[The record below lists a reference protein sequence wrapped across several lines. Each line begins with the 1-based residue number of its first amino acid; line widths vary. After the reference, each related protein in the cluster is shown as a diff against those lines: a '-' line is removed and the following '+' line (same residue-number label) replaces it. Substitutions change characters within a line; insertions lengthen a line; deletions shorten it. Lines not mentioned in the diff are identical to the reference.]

1 MPRGGND
8 KIITLYSRFPLFSW
22 ATENVNH
29 SNISQQ
35 GGTDAK
41 QSAFPLQSHQPSGS
55 EAQRLCNPFIIRTVL
70 LRPCHKC
77 ILREASHLLLRTL
90 LSSTAASLITAPLSD
105 AKYVPAS
112 PWNVPSP
119 YKPEPPAPPCWSCR
133 LLSAPGCAQW
143 RRSRFY
149 HRLQCCCSNS
159 PSRVQSRQSLP
170 LCWTEKG
177 LSSGMSNNE
186 EFFKNWIN
194 HNVAIDESFLIMLFF
209 SMAHWTQFATEH
221 QHVIVSLGSDNRAD
235 FITTKLIQGLKLKIN
250 HATSGTP
257 CRGNRLEK
265 TPPQKNSLKV
275 SSLHCLIAEL
285 YWTLN

>member
-70 LRPCHKC
+70 LRPCYKC

-186 EFFKNWIN
+186 EFLKNWIS
-194 HNVAIDESFLIMLFF
+194 HNVAIDESFLIMFF
-209 SMAHWTQFATEH
+209 FPWHIEPNLLQNLVFCSKLGVCACDCFTGQWQQSWFYYH
-221 QHVIVSLGSDNRAD
+221 QTDPRS
-235 FITTKLIQGLKLKIN
+235 
-250 HATSGTP
+250 
-257 CRGNRLEK
+257 
-265 TPPQKNSLKV
+265 
-275 SSLHCLIAEL
+275 
-285 YWTLN
+285 